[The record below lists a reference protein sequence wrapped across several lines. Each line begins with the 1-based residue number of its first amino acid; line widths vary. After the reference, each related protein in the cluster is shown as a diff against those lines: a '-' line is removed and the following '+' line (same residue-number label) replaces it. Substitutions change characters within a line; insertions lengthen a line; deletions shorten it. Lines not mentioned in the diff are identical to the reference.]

1 MHLRPTLNSHPQL
14 SQSVRIRLAMAI
26 TTVVLIGALATS
38 LLLLRPRTAT
48 FTYAPTE
55 DQSWS
60 NPTNW
65 DPSYPGT
72 RIPEGE
78 AVVLYG
84 PTQLHFEELQ
94 VEGELTIEREGNLSG
109 PNTRIK
115 VLPGGIIRNRG
126 ELQAKEITVEG
137 AFENAFGASLSTLR
151 FLTADQSITLVQPSA
166 SMRVEGMLKN
176 HGTFRNFGQV
186 WADSL
191 SDPENRLI
199 QNGSGKLQ
207 GGRQGHK

>member
-1 MHLRPTLNSHPQL
+1 M
-14 SQSVRIRLAMAI
+14 AMAV

-38 LLLLRPRTAT
+38 LLFLRPRTAT
-48 FTYAPTE
+48 FTYAPNT
-55 DQSWS
+55 DQNWS

-65 DPSYPGT
+65 DPAYPGT
-72 RIPEGE
+72 KIPEGE

-109 PNTRIK
+109 PNTRIR

-137 AFENAFGASLSTLR
+137 AFENAFGASLSTSRLS
-151 FLTADQSITLVQPSA
+151 TTDQSITLIQPSA
-166 SMRVEGMLKN
+166 SVRVEGELRN
-176 HGTFRNFGQV
+176 QGTFRNFGQI

-191 SDPENRLI
+191 SDPQGRLSL
-199 QNGSGKLQ
+199 NGSGKLKA
-207 GGRQGHK
+207 GRQARK